1 MSVLERQKATR
12 ELGVP
17 LAIEFDACVPSKLGE
32 GVIVFANRP
41 TSPCAVGRN
50 RFQLEV
56 PLSALARNTPDDYDL
71 KSQKKGFR
79 RYWTS
84 EIEDMLARMIDAE
97 ERRDAALKDTM
108 RTIFHSFDS
117 Q

>member
-1 MSVLERQKATR
+1 MPFCSTTC
-12 ELGVP
+12 P
-17 LAIEFDACVPSKLGE
+17 
-32 GVIVFANRP
+32 
-41 TSPCAVGRN
+41 VGRN

-84 EIEDMLARMIDAE
+84 EIEEMLARMIHAE
-97 ERRDAALKDTM
+97 DRRDTALKDTM

>member
-1 MSVLERQKATR
+1 M
-12 ELGVP
+12 
-17 LAIEFDACVPSKLGE
+17 
-32 GVIVFANRP
+32 
-41 TSPCAVGRN
+41 
-50 RFQLEV
+50 
-56 PLSALARNTPDDYDL
+56 SALARNTPNDYDL

-84 EIEDMLARMIDAE
+84 EIEEMLGRMIDAE

>member
-1 MSVLERQKATR
+1 MSPPPT
-12 ELGVP
+12 P
-17 LAIEFDACVPSKLGE
+17 AC
-32 GVIVFANRP
+32 P
-41 TSPCAVGRN
+41 TGRN

-56 PLSALARNTPDDYDL
+56 PLSALARNTPNDYDL

-84 EIEDMLARMIDAE
+84 EIEEMLGRMIDAE